1 MKRSASAQWRG
12 NLRQGK
18 GILNT
23 ESGSLSKLPY
33 SFAKRFGDEKGTNPE
48 ELIGAAHSG
57 CFAMAFA
64 GELEQRNLQPETI
77 DVKAM
82 VSLEKMGEGW
92 SINSVHLDVR
102 AVVSAGTKD
111 QIEEAAQSAKKN
123 CPVSQLLKAEITM
136 NLDIS
141 SQERAA

>member
-33 SFAKRFGDEKGTNPE
+33 SFAKRFGEEKGTNPE

-57 CFAMAFA
+57 CFAMAFS
-64 GELEQRNLQPETI
+64 GELEKKNLRPETI
-77 DVKAM
+77 DVKAI
-82 VSLEKMGEGW
+82 VSVEKMGEGW
-92 SINSVHLDVR
+92 SINSIHLDVR
-102 AVVSAGTKD
+102 VEVPGGARD
-111 QIEEAAQSAKKN
+111 QIEEAAQSAKRN
-123 CPVSQLLKAEITM
+123 CPVSQLLNAEISM

-141 SQERAA
+141 SQESAA